1 MRPVFQEVME
11 MTMERLKEALGQE
24 VGEWDTDTWEQEV
37 RQFTRQLGQ
46 GSLQV
51 WAEVKAEQAQ
61 DQARFCSCGQRRHI
75 HKLKPFWWLSTFGR
89 VELEV
94 PQLRCPQGHGGDQPF
109 QRLTGL
115 ECRGKS
121 AALQRVLT
129 DFGAEKSFAQASKQL
144 WEHYG
149 VELGPSS
156 VRQVVREQAQRA
168 EELVRTEHQ
177 EAIQSYAGQQ
187 HPPDGEPWLV
197 VESDGS
203 MVRIGELAPDPE
215 GGVSPKRHRSKR
227 RRQTQWREVRL
238 SVVQV
243 PGEEEKQYAAVLGS
257 PPEGW
262 GADAGSG
269 LGVGLWGEDPGT
281 RGRRWRPL
289 DCPADSRSVSQAAV
303 SLGPVSPVRT
313 PVCWGYWVAPG
324 WWCRGQG
331 LGSPAN
337 GPD

>member
-1 MRPVFQEVME
+1 MHPVFEEIME

-24 VGEWDTDTWEQEV
+24 VGEWDSDTWEQEV

-51 WAEVKAEQAQ
+51 WAEVKNQQAQ

-75 HKLKPFWWLSTFGR
+75 HKLKPFWWLSAFGR

-129 DFGAEKSFAQASKQL
+129 DFGAEKSFSQASKQL

-168 EELVRTEHQ
+168 EEMVKAEHQ

-187 HPPDGEPWLV
+187 HRPEGEPWLV

-203 MVRIGELAPDPE
+203 MVRTGELAPDPE
-215 GGVSPKRHRSKR
+215 GGVSPQRHLPKR

-243 PGEEEKQYAAVLGS
+243 PGEEERQYAAVLGS

-262 GADAGSG
+262 ATD
-269 LGVGLWGEDPGT
+269 VGPGNRGGIWREHSGT

-289 DCPADSRSVSQAAV
+289 DCPADS
-303 SLGPVSPVRT
+303 
-313 PVCWGYWVAPG
+313 
-324 WWCRGQG
+324 
-331 LGSPAN
+331 
-337 GPD
+337 